1 MLGME
6 GRSWFFRKYF
16 YLEWKYSEN
25 PVFEQ
30 HRLIN
35 QKFQF
40 DFLNLMEQIHFY
52 KLDCHHNT
60 AHHPTTPQM
69 LNLNISIC
77 YISQILHC
85 LTFLS
90 FIYFSDFDS

>member
-52 KLDCHHNT
+52 KLDCHHHT
-60 AHHPTTPQM
+60 DRTPSQM
-69 LNLNISIC
+69 VNLE
-77 YISQILHC
+77 YFHLLH
-85 LTFLS
+85 
-90 FIYFSDFDS
+90 FINCRDIME